1 MAVALF
7 RSEVRTSQ
15 AQALVAKQES
25 LNSIE
30 ESLRELM
37 AKKDTLERDLR
48 EGRLE
53 CDKLKKMS
61 LRSYCFTTQAVDKIG
76 I

>member
-1 MAVALF
+1 MDTVRSCSGSSYHSSRKKLITSSRVAVALF

-15 AQALVAKQES
+15 ALVAKQER

-37 AKKDTLERDLR
+37 AKKDTLEREL
-48 EGRLE
+48 
-53 CDKLKKMS
+53 
-61 LRSYCFTTQAVDKIG
+61 
-76 I
+76 